1 MGVDWDYSYQGV
13 SMLQL
18 INLNDLSISSE
29 RLQSSY
35 LLTEVGFLKVIWCE
49 EGIFTSEFVDGLPGS
64 DEFNSASFLSFLR
77 KHPNQLPLIVQ
88 ATEFQKSVWQAISKS
103 VTGQCF
109 TYKSLAMDMGKPD
122 AVRAVGSAL
131 GKNQHALFIPCHR
144 AIRSDGGL
152 GGFRWGL
159 ERKSHLLQLEADG
172 LNLIERLLA

>member
-1 MGVDWDYSYQGV
+1 
-13 SMLQL
+13 MLQL
-18 INLNDLSISSE
+18 INLNDLRLSPE

-35 LLTEVGFLKVIWCE
+35 LQTEVGFLKVVWCE
-49 EGIFTSEFVDGLPGS
+49 EGVFSSEFVDEVPEA
-64 DEFNSASFLSFLR
+64 DAFNNTPFLSFLR
-77 KHPNQLPLIVQ
+77 KHQDQLPLIVQ

-103 VTGQCF
+103 ETGQCF

-131 GKNQHALFIPCHR
+131 GKNQHALFISCHR

-159 ERKSHLLQLEADG
+159 ERKSHLLKLEADG

>member
-1 MGVDWDYSYQGV
+1 
-13 SMLQL
+13 MLQL
-18 INLNDLSISSE
+18 INLNELRISPE
-29 RLQSSY
+29 TMQTSY
-35 LLTEVGFLKVIWCE
+35 LQTEVGFFKVVWCE
-49 EGIFTSEFVDGLPGS
+49 DGIFTSGFVDDLPGS
-64 DEFNSASFLSFLR
+64 DEFNSAPFLSFLLQCQD
-77 KHPNQLPLIVQ
+77 QLPLIVQ
-88 ATEFQKSVWQAISKS
+88 ATEFQKSVWLAISKS
-103 VTGQCF
+103 EAGQCF

>member
-1 MGVDWDYSYQGV
+1 
-13 SMLQL
+13 MLQL

-35 LLTEVGFLKVIWCE
+35 LQTEVGFLKVVWCE
-49 EGIFTSEFVDGLPGS
+49 EGIFTSEFVDDLPGS
-64 DEFNSASFLSFLR
+64 DEFNSASFLSFLLQ
-77 KHPNQLPLIVQ
+77 HPNQLPLIVQ

-103 VTGQCF
+103 ETGQCF

-131 GKNQHALFIPCHR
+131 GKNQHALFISCHR

-159 ERKSHLLQLEADG
+159 ERKSHLLKLEADG

>member
-1 MGVDWDYSYQGV
+1 
-13 SMLQL
+13 MLQL
-18 INLNDLSISSE
+18 INLNDLSISSK

-35 LLTEVGFLKVIWCE
+35 LLTEVGFLKVVWCE
-49 EGIFTSEFVDGLPGS
+49 EGVFSSEFVHDTPES
-64 DEFNSASFLSFLR
+64 DAFNSTPFLSFLR
-77 KHPNQLPLIVQ
+77 KHQNQLPLIVQ
-88 ATEFQKSVWQAISKS
+88 ATEFQKSVWLAISKS
-103 VTGQCF
+103 EAGQCF

-159 ERKSHLLQLEADG
+159 ERKSHLLKLEADG
-172 LNLIERLLA
+172 LDLIERLLT

>member
-1 MGVDWDYSYQGV
+1 
-13 SMLQL
+13 MLQL
-18 INLNDLSISSE
+18 INLNEHRISLE
-29 RLQSSY
+29 TLQTSY
-35 LLTEVGFLKVIWCE
+35 LQTEVGFLKVVWCE
-49 EGIFTSEFVDGLPGS
+49 EGIFSSEFVDDLPGS
-64 DEFNSASFLSFLR
+64 DEFNSAPFLSFYL
-77 KHPNQLPLIVQ
+77 KYQDQLPLIVQ
-88 ATEFQKSVWQAISKS
+88 TTEFQKSVWLAVSNS
-103 VTGQCF
+103 RTGQCF
-109 TYKSLAMDMGKPD
+109 TYKTLAMDMGKPD

>member
-1 MGVDWDYSYQGV
+1 MGVDWIYSYKGL

-18 INLNDLSISSE
+18 INLNDLCISSE

-35 LLTEVGFLKVIWCE
+35 LQTEVGFLKVVWCE
-49 EGIFTSEFVDGLPGS
+49 EGIFTSEFVDDAPAS
-64 DEFNSASFLSFLR
+64 DASNSTPFLRFLR
-77 KHPNQLPLIVQ
+77 KHQNQLPLIVH
-88 ATEFQKSVWQAISKS
+88 ATEFHKSVWLAVSN
-103 VTGQCF
+103 TRAGQCF
-109 TYKSLAMDMGKPD
+109 TYKSLALEMGKPN